1 MLNLLKSINFISESK
16 RPAASAIVNSPDSA
30 TKKRDLPYYATIV
43 GTVFFSILLVLTCL
57 GISVSLVAFQPVN
70 LELARF
76 AHSDRSPEELE
87 AYQNIVVEVLNY
99 VTTLPFEIVTAIE
112 VNQDDLNM
120 VRQWSFFENE
130 LCHLTDVR
138 ILLGWVL
145 LLTYIA
151 GIFSFLI
158 ITFFRDKQFVR
169 HSLLTAGI
177 SCLVLPFVGG
187 IFIYFFFDPAFILFH
202 EVFFPQGNWEFPSDT
217 LIISTFPGHYWQT
230 AGLLLMAFFMIGGC
244 ILTALSRF
252 CGKMCAERVTNE
264 PFHGSI

>member
-1 MLNLLKSINFISESK
+1 MLNLLKSFTFISENK
-16 RPAASAIVNSPDSA
+16 RSAASSTASSSNDAA
-30 TKKRDLPYYATIV
+30 TKRDAPYYLTIV
-43 GTVFFSILLVLTCL
+43 GTIFFSILLVLTCL
-57 GISVSLVAFQPVN
+57 GISVSLVAFEPIN

-99 VTTLPFEIVTAIE
+99 VTTLPLETPTAIE
-112 VNQDDLNM
+112 INSDDLNIL
-120 VRQWSFFENE
+120 RQWSFFENE

-151 GIFSFLI
+151 GIFSLFVVTFL
-158 ITFFRDKQFVR
+158 RDKQFVR
-169 HSLLTAGI
+169 HSLLAAGI
-177 SCLVLPFVGG
+177 SCLALPFIGG
-187 IFIYFFFDPAFILFH
+187 IFIYFFFDPTFVLFH
-202 EVFFPQGNWEFPSDT
+202 EIFFPQGNWSFPSDT

-252 CGKMCAERVTNE
+252 CGKMYAQSVTNE
-264 PFHGSI
+264 